1 MRHLVALKIGFEYN
15 IFYDEAELDLDTFL
29 NGQYSPF
36 YADCDI
42 APEPLI
48 GQAWYL
54 AGALHFLHDR
64 LLDRRGR
71 ILCSHRDLKPA
82 NILIVR
88 STGSRIGKW
97 MVADLGISVVK
108 IERRSGFLAADMYG
122 DEGQTTA
129 SVTTSPGY
137 SSDYPP
143 PELQP
148 RLPMIHADSDTRK
161 GDIWS
166 FGCILTEVFV
176 FSLGGGSLVTKLRTI
191 NNCEDQT
198 GPFDSAAEHEMPA
211 IYKVKKQVKT
221 WVRQI
226 SVHQDS
232 WARDWFNLIFDHV
245 LQIAPT
251 QRHGA
256 NRIQEQ
262 LDSILRHAPT
272 ENLWPR
278 LPQHLDFP
286 SHSSSWSNSPNLCPS
301 LVSLLSSELISG
313 LQSSTPELTPART
326 PNRDTNEDPVMIVR
340 TPQDEPA
347 PLSPRTTGSTED
359 TITLG
364 SPHRLPTIETNLRDE
379 LPDADDMAICSDST
393 RIIFWTGRNVIP
405 FTIMSSTF
413 FRETNDIA
421 NVSLKTNPPAVWID
435 ASLSGPYLALAK
447 SSPSSMQVG
456 ILPSVF
462 KGTGELLTHQ
472 R

>member
-1 MRHLVALKIGFEYN
+1 M
-15 IFYDEAELDLDTFL
+15 
-29 NGQYSPF
+29 
-36 YADCDI
+36 
-42 APEPLI
+42 
-48 GQAWYL
+48 
-54 AGALHFLHDR
+54 
-64 LLDRRGR
+64 
-71 ILCSHRDLKPA
+71 
-82 NILIVR
+82 IV
-88 STGSRIGKW
+88 
-97 MVADLGISVVK
+97 DFGISVVK
-108 IERRSGFLAADMYG
+108 IDPRSGFLAADMYG
-122 DEGQTTA
+122 DGGQTTA
-129 SVTTSPGY
+129 SVTTSPRY
-137 SSDYPP
+137 SSDFHP
-143 PELQP
+143 PELQS
-148 RLPMIHADSDTRK
+148 RLPMIHTDNDTRK

-176 FSLGGGSLVTKLRTI
+176 FSLGGSSLVIKLRTI

-198 GPFDSAAEHEMPA
+198 GPFHSAAEHEMPA

-221 WVRQI
+221 WVRQT

-232 WARDWFNLIFDHV
+232 WACDWFNLIFDYM

-262 LDSILRHAPT
+262 LDSIWRHAPT

-278 LPQHLDFP
+278 LSQHLDFP
-286 SHSSSWSNSPNLCPS
+286 SHSPSWSNSPNLFPS

-313 LQSSTPELTPART
+313 HQSSTPEPNPARI
-326 PNRDTNEDPVMIVR
+326 PDRDTNEDPLMIVP
-340 TPQDEPA
+340 TSQDDPA

-364 SPHRLPTIETNLRDE
+364 SPHRLPAIEKNLRDE
-379 LPDADDMAICSDST
+379 LPDADDITICSDST
-393 RIIFWTGRNVIP
+393 RVIFWTGRNVIP

-421 NVSLKTNPPAVWID
+421 NVSLQTNPPAEWIG

-462 KGTGELLTHQ
+462 KGTGGLLTHQ